1 MAEGQSK
8 GTWKAVL
15 GVCFGLLGGPAVAQ
29 SPEVEGKWSPPLA
42 WPLSAQH
49 VHRRH
54 HSTTLLPDG
63 TVLVTGGTRA
73 GGFDDRAGAVL
84 HAELFDP
91 ETGQW
96 TSLASERIY
105 RGYHSTALLLPD
117 GRVLSAGGNG
127 ESSAEIF
134 EPPYL
139 FKGPRPTLTEAPD
152 ELLPGTAFQVRTPEA
167 AQIKK
172 VTLLALGSSTHA
184 FDQNQRLLTL
194 SHSVNEDGLRVS
206 APESNLLAPP
216 GPYMLFLVSEAGV
229 PSVAK
234 RVQVGKVASRFSS
247 VISFSGAWKYDDSNV
262 DRGTSWLAAHY
273 DDSAWKSGLGQFGHG
288 DGAEAT
294 VLAATRPARS
304 STYFFVVGE
313 NTLAVVVKQVGATSP
328 DLSFD
333 LALDVGIQTQTP

>member
-1 MAEGQSK
+1 MAEGQPK

-29 SPEVEGKWSPPLA
+29 APEVEGQWSPPLA
-42 WPLSAQH
+42 WPLSAFRGGRSYGGAVYLDGVELIDLNQPSPTGTPQRPLR
-49 VHRRH
+49 VARRH
-54 HSTTLLPDG
+54 HNTTLLPDG

-73 GGFDDRAGAVL
+73 
-84 HAELFDP
+84 ELWDP

-96 TSLASERIY
+96 TTLASESLY

-127 ESSAEIF
+127 ASSAEIF

-167 AQIKK
+167 ARIKK
-172 VTLLALGSSTHA
+172 VTLLALGSSPHA
-184 FDQNQRLLTL
+184 FDQKQRLLTL
-194 SHSVNEDGLRVS
+194 SHAVNEEGLRVS

-234 RVQVGKVASRFSS
+234 RVQV
-247 VISFSGAWKYDDSNV
+247 
-262 DRGTSWLAAHY
+262 
-273 DDSAWKSGLGQFGHG
+273 
-288 DGAEAT
+288 
-294 VLAATRPARS
+294 
-304 STYFFVVGE
+304 
-313 NTLAVVVKQVGATSP
+313 TSP
-328 DLSFD
+328 L
-333 LALDVGIQTQTP
+333 Q